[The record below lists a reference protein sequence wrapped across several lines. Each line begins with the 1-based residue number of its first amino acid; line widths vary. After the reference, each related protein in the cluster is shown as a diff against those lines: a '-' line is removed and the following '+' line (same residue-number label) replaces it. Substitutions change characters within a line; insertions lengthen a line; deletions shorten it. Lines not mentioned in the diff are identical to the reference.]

1 MLVKVKWGAETY
13 SVEVDQTQPVSLF
26 KAQLQSLTSVPAEK
40 QKIMGVKGGQLK
52 DDADLTSVGLTEGK
66 LLMLIGSAEQIA
78 TVQPQ
83 QVFAEDVANS
93 GGHSAS
99 VAAITGLVNV
109 GNTCYM
115 NSAIQLLRSV
125 PELRKILADAK
136 SPLPKRLQQ
145 LFITLDNTKTPVPP
159 MAFWTSL
166 IAAYPTFGQ
175 TDDHMRPMQHDSQ
188 EALSSMLQS
197 IREDTQGTANAAEFE
212 KLFTGKMQ
220 QTTWCPSLPERA
232 KREENIPFTILPCSI
247 TGEVQTLEAGLEQAM
262 NETFNGTVE
271 GTEGEVMFQK
281 TSHIAELPEYL
292 FVHFIR
298 FHWRKDINGKAKVLK
313 PITFPLTLDVH
324 SLCSESL
331 KKELEPERLKVR
343 ERRDREVERRKRQ
356 RQKNEESEDVT
367 APVQP
372 ASEMKMAGYYEL
384 SGVIS
389 HKGRSADGGHYIS
402 WLKKNG
408 QWLVADDSNSG
419 EVSEEDVRRLRGV
432 GEAHI
437 AYVLLYRSRDPI
449 TGETPLP
456 L

>member
-1 MLVKVKWGAETY
+1 MLIKVKWGNETFP
-13 SVEVDQTQPVSLF
+13 VEVDTTQPVSLL

-52 DDADLTSVGLTEGK
+52 DEADLTTVGLTEGK
-66 LLMLIGSAEQIA
+66 LLMLIGSAEEIA
-78 TVQPQ
+78 VAQPP
-83 QVFAEDVANS
+83 QVFAEDVANV
-93 GGHSAS
+93 GGHAANS
-99 VAAITGLVNV
+99 AAITGLVNV

-125 PELRKILADAK
+125 PELRKILADAR
-136 SPLPKRLQQ
+136 SPLPKRLEQ
-145 LFITLDNTKTPVPP
+145 LFVSLDSTKTPVPP

-166 IAAYPTFGQ
+166 ITTFPTFGQ
-175 TDDHMRPMQHDSQ
+175 TDDHMHPMQHDSQ
-188 EALSSMLQS
+188 EALSSILQS
-197 IREDTQGTANAAEFE
+197 IRDDTQGQPTAQEFE
-212 KLFTGKMQ
+212 KLFVGKMQ
-220 QTTWCPSLPERA
+220 QSTWCPSLPDRP
-232 KREENIPFTILPCSI
+232 KRDEQIPFTILPCSI
-247 TGEVQTLEAGLEQAM
+247 TGDVQTLEAGLEQAM
-262 NETFNGTVE
+262 NETFSGAVE
-271 GTEGEVMFQK
+271 GVTGEVTFQK
-281 TSHIAELPEYL
+281 TSQIAELPEYL

-313 PITFPLTLDVH
+313 PITFPLVLDLQT
-324 SLCSESL
+324 LCSEKL
-331 KKELEPERLKVR
+331 KKDLEPERLKVR
-343 ERRDREVERRKRQ
+343 ERRDREIERRKRL
-356 RQKNEESEDVT
+356 RQKNNDDD
-367 APVQP
+367 APVAVAEP
-372 ASEMKMAGYYEL
+372 TNMPLSGYYEL

-408 QWLVADDSNSG
+408 QWIVADDANSG

-437 AYVLLYRSRDPI
+437 AYVLLYRARDPI